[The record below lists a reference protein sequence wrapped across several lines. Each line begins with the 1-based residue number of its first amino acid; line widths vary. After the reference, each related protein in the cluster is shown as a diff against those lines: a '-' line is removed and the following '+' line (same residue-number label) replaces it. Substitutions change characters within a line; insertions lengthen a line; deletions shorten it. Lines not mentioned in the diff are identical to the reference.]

1 MLNPRLAHRYAKA
14 LLDIAIEK
22 GQLDQV
28 FADIQWLQAVC
39 KSNSDFV
46 SLLRSPVI
54 KADKKQK
61 IVEAVAQGKIGAI
74 TSGFIRLLISKVRE
88 SHLPEILTEFVALYK
103 RHNNINIVKLTTAVA
118 VSDATKSSIVAQV
131 KKAAGVEKVELEE
144 TVNPNIIGGFVLE
157 MGDKMI
163 DASIAYDLREVS
175 KQFKNND
182 FIYKVR

>member
-14 LLDIAIEK
+14 LLDLAVEK
-22 GQLDQV
+22 GQLSQV

-46 SLLRSPVI
+46 SLLRSPII

-61 IVEAVAQGKIGAI
+61 IVEAVAKSSIGEM
-74 TSGFIRLLISKVRE
+74 TLGFIRLLIIKARE
-88 SHLPEILTEFVALYK
+88 SFLPEILNEFVVLYK
-103 RHNNINIVKLTTAVA
+103 KYNNINTVKLTTAVPI
-118 VSDATKSSIVAQV
+118 SDAIKTGIIEQV
-131 KKAAGVEKVELEE
+131 KKAAGVENVELEE
-144 TVNPNIIGGFVLE
+144 TVNADIIGGFVLE

-163 DASIAYDLREVS
+163 DASIAYDLREVA